1 MARKPKSRTS
11 GIDLEPIFGLLS
23 QLGFG
28 GSMSSPA
35 NAPQAMAR
43 DASRKA
49 VQGTTQGAMN
59 TINTISEFASPGYS
73 LNELAAIR
81 QRGLQPSDAA
91 LAALYA
97 VPFTKPLKRTRG
109 AFRAGRAALKGV
121 KTPNTG
127 SRQTAGM
134 AQEPSGELEYAG
146 LTALL
151 RLLEK

>member
-1 MARKPKSRTS
+1 MARKPKSRPS

-23 QLGFG
+23 QLGLG

-59 TINTISEFASPGYS
+59 TINTISEFASPAYS

-81 QRGLQPSDAA
+81 QRGLQPSDA
-91 LAALYA
+91 LWAALYA
-97 VPFTKPLKRTRG
+97 LPATRPIKRART
-109 AFRAGRAALKGV
+109 AYRAGRTALQGE
-121 KTPNTG
+121 KTPPTT

-134 AQEPSGELEYAG
+134 AGEPSGELQYAG
-146 LTALL
+146 IMSLL
-151 RLLEK
+151 RLLGE